1 MKNIADRLDAILQ
14 YIAPELKRKGK
25 ENALSNVQYSLDLAK
40 KGEVKVLICGEFKRG
55 KSSFINALLGEK
67 VCPVDDDICTSA
79 VSIIKYGPEPKIVRS
94 YGDLSHPVNE
104 EIPFDQISNYSV
116 GTTEDISNTF
126 LLSIELPN
134 EKLKNGLI
142 LIDTPGV
149 GGLDPRHVLLTNY
162 FLSQTDITFFMTDI
176 NEPLT
181 NTELNFYKNKIY
193 RYSKLSAI
201 IVNKTDMKLQPD
213 VTKVVEDTKIKI
225 ANEIGIH
232 KDNIRI
238 ISVSSSLKNT
248 YNRCKVEKKLIE
260 SNFQSVEKLLEELI
274 LNFKK
279 QYFLSIRDF
288 IAKELTSLI
297 EPLSVQLTQIKTPD
311 KAKIEELQQKG
322 LKVNNQLNELNNP
335 SSEFNISLLKQIADI
350 REQVINHLTEQSI
363 IFSNDGLTKLLL
375 NPLAA
380 GVNGHI
386 WVAEQ
391 LNLALE
397 SLGAEIILKM
407 KNSFTKITTLPILN
421 DNLQVDVKDFS
432 YRVHAEQLQ
441 QDTPLHRL
449 AVSAMPGMGV
459 GFAVN
464 TILGFFTGGATWV
477 VQALAIS
484 AGVATAIGTSND
496 ALTREHINQIK
507 TMFSPQ
513 INVAITQMRTSV
525 ETSFTDFST
534 ELRSVLG
541 KRVKEIQVENIS
553 LVSALKE
560 QLENAKLCMNK
571 KNELERAIKPLK
583 DQLKMVNILLTD
595 PLHTTSSGTSPK
607 FDSDATQF

>member
-1 MKNIADRLDAILQ
+1 
-14 YIAPELKRKGK
+14 
-25 ENALSNVQYSLDLAK
+25 
-40 KGEVKVLICGEFKRG
+40 
-55 KSSFINALLGEK
+55 
-67 VCPVDDDICTSA
+67 
-79 VSIIKYGPEPKIVRS
+79 
-94 YGDLSHPVNE
+94 
-104 EIPFDQISNYSV
+104 
-116 GTTEDISNTF
+116 
-126 LLSIELPN
+126 
-134 EKLKNGLI
+134 
-142 LIDTPGV
+142 
-149 GGLDPRHVLLTNY
+149 
-162 FLSQTDITFFMTDI
+162 
-176 NEPLT
+176 
-181 NTELNFYKNKIY
+181 
-193 RYSKLSAI
+193 
-201 IVNKTDMKLQPD
+201 
-213 VTKVVEDTKIKI
+213 
-225 ANEIGIH
+225 
-232 KDNIRI
+232 
-238 ISVSSSLKNT
+238 
-248 YNRCKVEKKLIE
+248 
-260 SNFQSVEKLLEELI
+260 
-274 LNFKK
+274 
-279 QYFLSIRDF
+279 
-288 IAKELTSLI
+288 
-297 EPLSVQLTQIKTPD
+297 
-311 KAKIEELQQKG
+311 
-322 LKVNNQLNELNNP
+322 
-335 SSEFNISLLKQIADI
+335 
-350 REQVINHLTEQSI
+350 
-363 IFSNDGLTKLLL
+363 
-375 NPLAA
+375 
-380 GVNGHI
+380 
-386 WVAEQ
+386 
-391 LNLALE
+391 
-397 SLGAEIILKM
+397 
-407 KNSFTKITTLPILN
+407 
-421 DNLQVDVKDFS
+421 LQVDVKDFS